1 MMDLYDLE
9 FVDAVDIMVSF
20 QKSERLI

>member
-1 MMDLYDLE
+1 MMDLYDLK
-9 FVDAVDIMVSF
+9 FVDDITMSF